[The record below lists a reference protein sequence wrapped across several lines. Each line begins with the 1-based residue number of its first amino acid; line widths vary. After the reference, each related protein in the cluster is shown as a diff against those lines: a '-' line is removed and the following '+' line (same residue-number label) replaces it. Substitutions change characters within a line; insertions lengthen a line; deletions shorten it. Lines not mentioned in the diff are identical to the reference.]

1 MPKPC
6 SVVASVGFPFR
17 RRRAA
22 AWVVAATLG
31 IGLGPAATPSALSEP
46 PFALASTD
54 LQQDKSVDQAVVYD
68 KNGCGGKNRSPQL
81 QWRDAPAATKA
92 FAVTMFDLDA
102 PTPGWWHW
110 AVAGIPA
117 TVRSL
122 PTNASA
128 SGFLSRIHAIEAR
141 NDYDS
146 NGYGGPCPPPG
157 KPHRYVITVYALGT
171 TDLRLAPGRP
181 AIMFDHEI
189 GAASLVKASITV
201 IYGR

>member
-1 MPKPC
+1 M
-6 SVVASVGFPFR
+6 PFR
-17 RRRAA
+17 GRRAA
-22 AWVVAATLG
+22 AWVAIATLG
-31 IGLGPAATPSALSEP
+31 IGLGPAASPSALSEP
-46 PFALASTD
+46 SFTLASTD
-54 LQQDKSVDQAVVYD
+54 LQQGKPIDQAFVYD

-102 PTPGWWHW
+102 PAPGWWHW
-110 AVAGIPA
+110 AIAVIPA

-128 SGFLSRIHAIEAR
+128 SGFLSGIHAIEAR

-171 TDLRLAPGRP
+171 TDLRLAAGRP

-189 GAASLVKASITV
+189 GAASLGKASITV